1 MGLGT
6 VARELAAAE
15 PAPADPRIA
24 KLRLSTSSVHFKSLP
39 LEQACERIA
48 RLGFTAV
55 DIWCAYEGCPH
66 LDDALQRLGPE
77 GLKDVLA
84 RNGLQLFAFSTYIGG
99 YAKYAELLGQAGGG
113 VAVQGSAGP
122 CAPAELTARMKVFL
136 EGLKPLVE
144 LAERHQSRLAIEN
157 HGQSLLDG
165 LDSFKAFT
173 DLNASPRLGLALAP
187 YHLQALGASVPEA
200 IRIAGSQLFFFYA
213 WQKQEGT
220 KQLPGHGPTD
230 FRPWLAALS
239 AAGYRGFVNPFMHGH
254 VEPDAMSSALAQ
266 SRDYL
271 RALG

>member
-1 MGLGT
+1 MGLGA
-6 VARELAAAE
+6 VAGELAAAE

-24 KLRLSTSSVHFKSLP
+24 KLRLSTSSVHFKGLP

-84 RNGLQLFAFSTYIGG
+84 RNGLRLFAFSTYIGG
-99 YAKYAELLGQAGGG
+99 YAKYAELLGKAGGG

-122 CAPAELTARMKVFL
+122 CAPAELTARMKAFL

-173 DLNASPRLGLALAP
+173 DLNASPRLGRPSRPTTCRRWARRFPKPSGSPGRNCSSFTRGKSRRERSSSPGTGRPIFGRGSPRCPPPAT
-187 YHLQALGASVPEA
+187 AAS
-200 IRIAGSQLFFFYA
+200 
-213 WQKQEGT
+213 
-220 KQLPGHGPTD
+220 
-230 FRPWLAALS
+230 
-239 AAGYRGFVNPFMHGH
+239 
-254 VEPDAMSSALAQ
+254 
-266 SRDYL
+266 
-271 RALG
+271 